1 MTTGGD
7 PIPITDASDI
17 GDLVREAR
25 QQSGVSQAALAQA
38 AGVGRQWLNEFEL
51 GKKPAA
57 PIDMILR
64 VLANVTASLV
74 LLPSDD
80 ATASNRHDHD
90 QEWDRVGEIDIDTI
104 VDGLPDDGSP

>member
-1 MTTGGD
+1 MGD
-7 PIPITDASDI
+7 R
-17 GDLVREAR
+17 REGTQLDHRRAGP
-25 QQSGVSQAALAQA
+25 QGLSQATELVDL
-38 AGVGRQWLNEFEL
+38 GSDGRRQWLNEFEL